1 MVSCTDICRSILSE
15 RLIRFSNLPT
25 SCSADILEHKSY
37 VSTLLKSTVSN
48 GESNSALIIGPRGS
62 GKTSLMNSVLDELA
76 STPNFS
82 RDAVVVK
89 LHGFFQTDDR
99 IAIQEITRQLFLEK
113 ETENKVFGTFSE
125 NLNFLL
131 DSLKSAD
138 RKSTKSII
146 FILDEFDLFCQHKN
160 QTLLYNLLD
169 VCQSAQAPMAVIGL
183 TCRMD
188 AISLFEKRVRSRFSH
203 RQIYLLT
210 KPNLDNFSA
219 NFERLLHLEAG
230 KELKTIYARNWNKSI
245 QDLMVDPSVHA
256 TLKKI
261 FNLNSRFRLLQN
273 VLFLAIS
280 QLDDMHPF
288 LSAKDIVAAYESQ
301 TTDCKTLQLQGL
313 SVLEL
318 QLLLSMKYLD
328 KIYYGE
334 PCNYEMAFYE
344 YSKQMRSSSMQ
355 KFDRLIAMKA
365 MEHLET
371 LELVRPVDGTQSSK
385 IQKEFVVYHVLVT
398 SEQLSAAL
406 LKYPN
411 LPTEVKQWAESC
423 L

>member
-1 MVSCTDICRSILSE
+1 MHSCTDICRSILLE
-15 RLIRFSNLPT
+15 RLMCASQLPI
-25 SCSADILEHKSY
+25 SCTADILEHKSY
-37 VSTLLKSTVSN
+37 VSTLLKSTVLN

-62 GKTSLMNSVLDELA
+62 GKTSLINSVLGELE
-76 STPNFS
+76 SIPNFS
-82 RDAVVVK
+82 KNSVIIK

-99 IAIQEITRQLFLEK
+99 IAIQEISRQLFLEK

-125 NLNFLL
+125 NLQFLL
-131 DSLKSAD
+131 ESLKSAD
-138 RKSTKSII
+138 RKTTKSII

-160 QTLLYNLLD
+160 QTLLYNLFD

-210 KPNLDNFSA
+210 KPDFDNFTD
-219 NFERLLHLEAG
+219 NFERLLCIEAEKG
-230 KELKTIYARNWNKSI
+230 LKTIYARNWNKSI
-245 QDLMVDPSVHA
+245 QDLMADPSVEG

-261 FNLNSRFRLLQN
+261 FNLNSKFRFLQN
-273 VLFLAIS
+273 ILFVAVS
-280 QLDDMHPF
+280 RLDDEHPF

-301 TTDCKTLQLQGL
+301 TADCKTLQLQGL

-344 YSKQMRSSSMQ
+344 YSKQMRNSSMQ

-365 MEHLET
+365 FEHLET
-371 LELVRPVDGTQSSK
+371 LELIRPVDGISSSK
-385 IQKEFVVYHVLVT
+385 IQKEFVVYNVLVT
-398 SEQLSAAL
+398 SQQLSAGL

-411 LPTEVKQWAESC
+411 LPTEVRQWAESC

>member
-1 MVSCTDICRSILSE
+1 L
-15 RLIRFSNLPT
+15 
-25 SCSADILEHKSY
+25 
-37 VSTLLKSTVSN
+37 N

-62 GKTSLMNSVLDELA
+62 GKTSLINSVLEELECI
-76 STPNFS
+76 PNFS
-82 RDAVVVK
+82 KNSVVIK

-99 IAIQEITRQLFLEK
+99 IAIQEISRQLFLEK

-125 NLNFLL
+125 NLQFLL
-131 DSLKSAD
+131 ESLKSAD
-138 RKSTKSII
+138 RKTTKSII

-160 QTLLYNLLD
+160 QTLLYNLFD

-210 KPNLDNFSA
+210 KPDFDNFSE
-219 NFERLLHLEAG
+219 NFKRLLCIEAEKG
-230 KELKTIYARNWNKSI
+230 LKTIYARNWNKSI
-245 QDLMVDPSVHA
+245 QDLLADPSVEG

-261 FNLNSRFRLLQN
+261 FNLNSKFRFIQN
-273 VLFLAIS
+273 ILFVAIS
-280 QLDDMHPF
+280 HLDDEHPF
-288 LSAKDIVAAYESQ
+288 LCARDIVTAYESQ
-301 TTDCKTLQLQGL
+301 TADCKTLQLQGL
-313 SVLEL
+313 SVLEF

-344 YSKQMRSSSMQ
+344 YSKQMRNSSMQ
-355 KFDRLIAMKA
+355 KFDRLIAIKA
-365 MEHLET
+365 LEHLET
-371 LELVRPVDGTQSSK
+371 LELIRPVDGIASSK
-385 IQKEFVVYHVLVT
+385 IQKEFVVYNVLVT
-398 SEQLSAAL
+398 SQQLSAAL

-411 LPTEVKQWAESC
+411 LPTEVKQYAESC